1 MVNQLIVRELQTN
14 CWIISLFGGD
24 CIVVDPGGDDELI
37 LERLKKLRLN
47 PRYFILT
54 HAHFDHIAALPFLAE
69 KFPGADIAIHP
80 SEAGKIGPDSL
91 ENHRRDFNTVGYS
104 SYVETLWKPMPE
116 ASILL
121 NEGETLGPFH
131 VMHLPG
137 HSPGSVALYN
147 EEEKQLF
154 SGDTLFRAGVGR
166 TDLPGGDEQ
175 LLLQSLQ
182 RLFAMDGDINVYPGH
197 GPTTT
202 IHRETASRGEPRI
215 RSFTANNGS

>member
-1 MVNQLIVRELQTN
+1 MVNQLITGELQTN
-14 CWIISLFGGD
+14 CWMCSLPGGN
-24 CIVVDPGGDDELI
+24 CIVIDPGGDGELI
-37 LERLKKLRLN
+37 LKRLEKLRLN
-47 PRYFILT
+47 PRFFVLT
-54 HAHFDHIAALPFLAE
+54 HAHLDHIAALPFLAA
-69 KFPGADIAIHP
+69 KFPGAGIAVHP
-80 SEAGKIGPDSL
+80 SEAGKIGPHSL
-91 ENHRRDFNTVGYS
+91 ESHHRDFNTAGYS

-121 NEGETLGPFH
+121 NEGDKLEPFR

-137 HSPGSVALYN
+137 HSPGSIALYH

-182 RLFAMDGDINVYPGH
+182 RLFAMNGDINVFPGH

-202 IHRETASRGEPRI
+202 IRRESGILKITI
-215 RSFTANNGS
+215 